1 MTGSVALDIVIS
13 LVFIYLLYSLLATI
27 LQEILAAQ
35 IFRLRA
41 SMLKKALTRMLDDD
55 TGTALLS
62 KQFFKA
68 PLIKYLQEQA
78 DKFPS
83 YLTSKNFSAVVID
96 ILRGESPKPGEDF
109 RSKINSTLNGDIA
122 LKGESLDDTKKLSDG
137 ETFQYLRSLWATS
150 QGDIEKFKLGL
161 EQWFDDTMERL
172 SGWYKRKTQILLMA
186 IGLLLAVIFNV
197 DTIAIVG
204 KLSSN
209 PALTAQVVQQAAN
222 SLKAHPNL
230 KRELEEQQN
239 EIDKL
244 IKADSTKLSE
254 KDSLKKGATDANE
267 ALKAQQ
273 KLLLAKADTLL
284 NSDIKSVNSL
294 LGMGIQNYQWRGDD
308 SLAMVGYFLLSVLGW
323 CITALAIS
331 LGAPFWFDLLNKLM
345 KLRTSSAPAPAEDTG
360 AKKKADDKK
369 QINPKG

>member
-35 IFRLRA
+35 IIRLRA
-41 SMLKKALTRMLDDD
+41 GMLKKALTRMLDDD

-83 YLTSKNFSAVVID
+83 YLSSKNFSEVVID

-172 SGWYKRKTQILLMA
+172 SGWYKKKTQILLMA
-186 IGLLLAVIFNV
+186 VGLLLAVIFNV
-197 DTIAIVG
+197 DTIVIVS

-209 PALTAQVVQQAAN
+209 PTLTAQVVQQAAN
-222 SLKAHPNL
+222 FLKAHPDL

-244 IKADSTKLSE
+244 IKTDSTKLKE
-254 KDSLKKGATDANE
+254 KASLEKAATDANK
-267 ALKAQQ
+267 ALKEQQ
-273 KLLLAKADTLL
+273 ELLIAEANEL
-284 NSDIKSVNSL
+284 NSL
-294 LGMGIQNYQWRGDD
+294 LGMGIQNYEWRGDD
-308 SLAMVGYFLLSVLGW
+308 FLCRVGYFLLSVLGW

-345 KLRTSSAPAPAEDTG
+345 KLRTSIAPAPAEDTG